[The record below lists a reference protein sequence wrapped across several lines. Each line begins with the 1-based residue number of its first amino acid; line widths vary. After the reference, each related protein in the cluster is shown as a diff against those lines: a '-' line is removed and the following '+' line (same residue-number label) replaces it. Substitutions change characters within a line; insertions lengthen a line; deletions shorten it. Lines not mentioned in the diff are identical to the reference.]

1 MKLVNSPECSRCKCA
16 SRTALCD
23 LYNCMAL
30 ATLWVR
36 HLGWRFMKLGG
47 FEDISVSRTRCG
59 AAECLS
65 KGLHKRV
72 MTKCTGYYGVCPS
85 TFFSLLFYFK
95 PLILYSCHLS
105 YSIILHTHQ
114 NNVSQIVHFPV
125 FYTIL
130 GGHHKNVKLEFYCIH
145 NFTTAGHKVDI
156 IVTPC
161 IHNIPPLH
169 SSTACLQWYQLSL
182 TSVHYISNTSSKT
195 SKYSYL
201 TCPTYY
207 TPYSKQSTFSG
218 DKITWPNNFKV
229 RKQ

>member
-161 IHNIPPLH
+161 IHNIPPP
-169 SSTACLQWYQLSL
+169 TPQQLVYSD
-182 TSVHYISNTSSKT
+182 TSSPWRVYIT
-195 SKYSYL
+195 SAIPAPKHQKVVIL
-201 TCPTYY
+201 HA
-207 TPYSKQSTFSG
+207 QH
-218 DKITWPNNFKV
+218 ITHHTVNNPHSLGIK
-229 RKQ
+229 